1 MPQIDLRIQ
10 AIAKQIGRNR
20 RGALSGSG
28 LMPHAKTLAEIARNP
43 SAGIIF
49 PAISACHFRAYLAVW
64 ERLFGFFRDDEFAS
78 RLPVTTA
85 GRGLSRACC
94 LNPSDKFR
102 GLRKPL

>member
-49 PAISACHFRAYLAVW
+49 PAISTCYFRAYLAVW
-64 ERLFGFFRDDEFAS
+64 ERLFGFFRDDLLLAVP
-78 RLPVTTA
+78 RLISSSITTLMA
-85 GRGLSRACC
+85 HSYQNIA
-94 LNPSDKFR
+94 
-102 GLRKPL
+102 